1 MPGLIAYPS
10 AVSVGAIAGMKRAY
24 GEEAAPAY
32 GEPHPKKRKLL
43 HRLHHTQPTEHIIE
57 HTNGEFGGES
67 KDFFDHQLR
76 RAIALQCKA
85 IGFDS
90 ARPEVLEMFRGMVDS
105 CTLSLMRPRCR

>member
-1 MPGLIAYPS
+1 MPGLIIHPS
-10 AVSVGAIAGMKRAY
+10 AGSVGAIAGMKRAFA
-24 GEEAAPAY
+24 EEAAPSY
-32 GEPHPKKRKLL
+32 GELHHKKRKVL
-43 HRLHHTQPTEHIIE
+43 HQLKHAQPTEHIVE

-90 ARPEVLEMFRGMVDS
+90 ARPEVLEMFRGLVDG
-105 CTLSLMRPRCR
+105 CTLSLLRP

>member
-1 MPGLIAYPS
+1 MPGLIIHPS
-10 AVSVGAIAGMKRAY
+10 AASVGAIAGMKRAY
-24 GEEAAPAY
+24 AGEAAPSY
-32 GEPHPKKRKLL
+32 GEPHHKKRKVL
-43 HRLHHTQPTEHIIE
+43 HRLHHTQPTEHIVE

-105 CTLSLMRPRCR
+105 CTLSFTRLRRR